1 MCWLDWFICLITHQK
16 QTALIT
22 EALQNILISEKASS
36 SPSLVFLMILV
47 YKIENQLIW
56 LQEKNMVFLLDLNLK
71 CKLGKVDIFMI
82 LNLPIK
88 TCSVSFH
95 LLTSSVIY
103 FMPFFRGFFPL
114 IESWIYSCKF
124 IQKYFIIFVAV
135 ANGVLYEG
143 YWFLFVSFISWYIT
157 AFLYW

>member
-88 TCSVSFH
+88 ACSVSFH

-103 FMPFFRGFFPL
+103 FMPFFRGFFPPNRIL
-114 IESWIYSCKF
+114 DIFLVNLFRSILLFLLLLQMESCMKAIDFC
-124 IQKYFIIFVAV
+124 
-135 ANGVLYEG
+135 L
-143 YWFLFVSFISWYIT
+143 LVS
-157 AFLYW
+157 